1 MVRFPVSPSMKE
13 FSAVSELH
21 CLFIVVVLVCIGI
34 CTLGPGVDAEPDSN
48 APVMSPSSSSPRSSV
63 CSMRGSLSPKPSTIM
78 SSFVS
83 ESQKP
88 SFVSESF
95 KRSFD
100 KKKIPNAL
108 KADRI
113 KHRVT
118 FNPNKASLGETLRV
132 AVLKLEDGV
141 VLVPGSLSLL
151 FNLVVSSH
159 ANNFLVNV
167 SRALVSSLRVTFAGE
182 ELQYTNAF
190 DLYKLFEDL
199 FLAKAQRKNMY
210 LEGIQSEDLCKVRS
224 NSEDKKTSGVVAE
237 SKLNTV
243 YGNKYRIPLDH
254 EILKD
259 HGVFFPR
266 ALPNQVIFE
275 IKPAQAK
282 MVVKGSDASQLG
294 YELTNIELEYEV
306 IHDTNLAREASSS
319 YLNGKEFMYEHVTH
333 YKTLTVKKLDHDHE
347 REHYRPPPL
356 HEGNSLS
363 LLRTLR

>member
-1 MVRFPVSPSMKE
+1 M
-13 FSAVSELH
+13 
-21 CLFIVVVLVCIGI
+21 
-34 CTLGPGVDAEPDSN
+34 
-48 APVMSPSSSSPRSSV
+48 
-63 CSMRGSLSPKPSTIM
+63 
-78 SSFVS
+78 
-83 ESQKP
+83 
-88 SFVSESF
+88 
-95 KRSFD
+95 
-100 KKKIPNAL
+100 
-108 KADRI
+108 
-113 KHRVT
+113 
-118 FNPNKASLGETLRV
+118 
-132 AVLKLEDGV
+132 LKLEDGV

-159 ANNFLVNV
+159 AINFLVNV

-182 ELQYTNAF
+182 ELKYTNAF

-210 LEGIQSEDLCKVRS
+210 LEGIQSEDLYKVRS

-259 HGVFFPR
+259 HGVFYPR

-275 IKPAQAK
+275 IKPAEAK

-306 IHDTNLAREASSS
+306 IHDTNLAREESSS

-333 YKTLTVKKLDHDHE
+333 YKTLTVKKLEDTIMNVSITVPRLSMKGIVFLFCEPYVEGARDSE
-347 REHYRPPPL
+347 RFFNPNITDVKVSINGIPNKVNSQGMEPREQWEEVLQHFAATNGGNRDNMDATKFYTGDKFGLFIDLRSMR
-356 HEGNSLS
+356 EGKMHGSGLELDNSKGGVDLKIWN
-363 LLRTLR
+363 R